1 MRTRLF
7 TPGPTPVPQEILLD
21 MAKPITHHRLPVY
34 EASFA
39 RVNAGLKLL
48 FRTEGDV
55 ITLTSSGTGGME
67 AIVSNLMR
75 RGERAIVVRGG
86 KFGERW
92 GEICEAYGVET
103 IPIDVEWGGSVA
115 PDRIVEVF
123 EREPD
128 VRAVFTTQS
137 ETSTGALNDIRAISE
152 VLRQSGT
159 LFIVDA
165 ITGLGVHPLE
175 FDAWGID
182 AAVTGSQKGL
192 MVPPGLA
199 FVALSDRAW
208 EAVGTSDLPKYY
220 LSFSKARKSLEK
232 GQNPFTPALTLVM
245 GLEKALAMIEAE
257 GLDGLYARH
266 ERLAEAT
273 RTGVRAL
280 GLELFAENPSNV
292 LTSVRVPEEIDGKA
306 LIAHLRDRL
315 GILFAGGQGHVKGKI
330 FRIAHIG
337 YFDDFDVITAI
348 AGLERALHAV
358 GHDVKLGAGVAAAQ
372 EYLGTN

>member
-39 RVNAGLKLL
+39 RVNQGLRFL
-48 FRTEGDV
+48 FRTENDV
-55 ITLTSSGTGGME
+55 LTLTSSGTGGME

-92 GEICEAYGVET
+92 GEICEAYGVEP
-103 IPIDVEWGGSVA
+103 IPIDVEWGRSVEPGQIA
-115 PDRIVEVF
+115 DLLG
-123 EREPD
+123 READ

-137 ETSTGALNDIRAISE
+137 ETSTGALNDIRAIGE
-152 VLRQSGT
+152 VVRESGA
-159 LFIVDA
+159 LFVVDA

-208 EAVGTSDLPKYY
+208 EAVGASDLPKYY
-220 LSFSKARKSLEK
+220 LSLEKARKALEK

-245 GLEKALAMIEAE
+245 GLEKALDMIEEE
-257 GLDGLYARH
+257 GLDALYARH

-280 GLELFAENPSNV
+280 GLELLAENPSNV
-292 LTSVRVPEEIDGKA
+292 LTAVRVPEGVDGKA
-306 LIAHLRDRL
+306 LVGYLRDRL
-315 GILFAGGQGHVKGKI
+315 GILFAGGQGHLKGKI

-337 YFDDFDVITAI
+337 YFDDFDVITAV
-348 AGLERALHAV
+348 AGLERALVAI
-358 GHDVKLGAGVAAAQ
+358 GHDVKLGTGVAAVQ
-372 EYLGTN
+372 EFLGSN